1 MNKVLHIT
9 NGDSLTDYLTELDFQ
24 GDFLT
29 WQEMLCEGP
38 VISNINSKKFF
49 DLRSDFLKEYYNI
62 EVNKFDFS
70 RDLLKLEHP
79 ENYDTIILWFEYD
92 LFCHINL
99 LGVLNLLHQK
109 KIGKPI
115 YLVTSGFIHGEK
127 NLKALTELNPE
138 QLREHFRKRIKIT
151 KEDIQLAIDLWNIY
165 CGKDHNLFKPYIV
178 SNSSFKYMSN
188 CLKAHIERFPSQK
201 TGLSVLEEHI
211 LNIVKD
217 REVRSKH
224 HLLGYILNYQGYYG
238 FGDLQMD
245 RIIDKLSI
253 FFKSSEEQLVLNR
266 KGHEALLGQ
275 HNFAREIKND
285 MTYGGVKRLDYQF
298 NSDKNKLI
306 KTILNVY

>member
-9 NGDSLTDYLTELDFQ
+9 NGDSLTEYLNELDFH

-49 DLRSDFLKEYYNI
+49 DLRSQFLKEYYNI

-79 ENYDTIILWFEYD
+79 EQYDTIILWFEYD
-92 LFCHINL
+92 LFCHINM
-99 LGVLNLLHQK
+99 LGVLNLLYQK
-109 KIGKPI
+109 KIDKPI
-115 YLVTSGFIHGEK
+115 YVVTSGFISGEK
-127 NLKALTELNPE
+127 NLKGLAELNPE
-138 QLREHFRKRIKIT
+138 QLREHFHKRIKIT
-151 KEDIQLAIDLWNIY
+151 KEDLQLAVDLWNIY

-188 CLKAHIERFPSQK
+188 CLKAHIERFPNQK

-211 LNIVKD
+211 LTIVKD
-217 REVRSKH
+217 RDVKSRH

-238 FGDLQMD
+238 FGDIQME
-245 RIIDKLSI
+245 RIIERLSI
-253 FFKSSEEQLVLNR
+253 FFTSTEHKLELNR

-275 HNFAREIKND
+275 HNFAGEIKND
-285 MTYGGVKRLDYQF
+285 MTYGGIQRLNYQF
-298 NSDKNKLI
+298 NSEKNKLI
-306 KTILNVY
+306 KTILNVH